1 MPLAPDDVNSSE
13 DLERC
18 KSTDSLS
25 SSFKMRIKKNS
36 CPPNICNGKLEM
48 TLS

>member
-13 DLERC
+13 DLERS
-18 KSTDSLS
+18 KSTDRLS

-48 TLS
+48 TLG